1 MSTAFEAITTRQAW
15 YASEAMD
22 KYYAAEI
29 GADGKYALATGVG
42 QFAGIVQYGAEAA
55 DRMVT
60 VVKGTFPAIGSEAID
75 AGEKVTLDALNPG
88 QFVVAAAGDAQ
99 DDLGDQE
106 GSAARAGRRL
116 ADRSAAEHPRHHDAA
131 GRERQHLR
139 RRHLHRPG

>member
-75 AGEKVTLDALNPG
+75 AGEKVTLDAVNPG
-88 QFVVAAAGDAQ
+88 QFVVAAVGDVVYGVALTSS
-99 DDLGDQE
+99 DADLLFTL
-106 GSAARAGRRL
+106 SM
-116 ADRSAAEHPRHHDAA
+116 ADVVTPEIK
-131 GRERQHLR
+131 
-139 RRHLHRPG
+139 